1 MLLDP
6 QDTPKDNL
14 LDIPK
19 IKISQRKPQDILNI
33 SQRWRS
39 GLVLPLLKDLEQF
52 ETLESKCVAGWD
64 GWMVWWMEWS
74 GWDGWME
81 WI

>member
-1 MLLDP
+1 M
-6 QDTPKDNL
+6 
-14 LDIPK
+14 
-19 IKISQRKPQDILNI
+19 ISPRKPQDILYI

-64 GWMVWWMEWS
+64 GWMEWWMEWS

>member
-64 GWMVWWMEWS
+64 GWMECWMEWS
-74 GWDGWME
+74 GWNGSE
-81 WI
+81 QL